1 MKSKEVTLFGGT
13 GLIGSLLLDILI
25 EDNNYHKINV
35 VTRKPISL
43 SHKKIK
49 IHIID
54 FSDSKSYSQTL
65 RNSQIVFA
73 SIGTTQSKVKG
84 NKESY
89 RKIDFDIIY
98 NIAKACKENNIENFS
113 FVSSSGANIKSN
125 NFYLNLKGEIE
136 NSILNLNLSST
147 SVFRPSLLLGKRKEK
162 RYGEKVAQLIMP
174 CLSFL
179 TPSKYKP
186 IRAELVA
193 KSMVNISK
201 SIQPGF
207 KIYHYKEIE
216 KRANHLA
223 DKAIKIL
230 YNY

>member
-13 GLIGSLLLDILI
+13 GLIGSLLLNILI

-98 NIAKACKENNIENFS
+98 NIAKACKENDIENFS

-207 KIYHYKEIE
+207 KIYHYKEISKE
-216 KRANHLA
+216 SK
-223 DKAIKIL
+223 
-230 YNY
+230 

>member
-1 MKSKEVTLFGGT
+1 MKSNEVTLFGST
-13 GLIGSLLLDILI
+13 GLIGTLLLDILI
-25 EDNNYHKINV
+25 EDNDYHKINV

-43 SHKKIK
+43 NHKKIK
-49 IHIID
+49 IHIIA

-98 NIAKACKENNIENFS
+98 NIAKACKKNNVENFS

-162 RYGEKVAQLIMP
+162 RYGEKIAQLIMP
-174 CLSFL
+174 FLSFL
-179 TPSKYKP
+179 MPSKYKP
-186 IRAELVA
+186 IKAALLA

-207 KIYHYKEIE
+207 KIYHYKEI
-216 KRANHLA
+216 
-223 DKAIKIL
+223 IKESK
-230 YNY
+230 

>member
-13 GLIGSLLLDILI
+13 GLIGSLLLNILI

-98 NIAKACKENNIENFS
+98 NIAKACKENDIENFS

-207 KIYHYKEIE
+207 KIYHYKEITKE
-216 KRANHLA
+216 S
-223 DKAIKIL
+223 II
-230 YNY
+230 

>member
-1 MKSKEVTLFGGT
+1 MKSKEVTLFGST

-25 EDNNYHKINV
+25 EDNDYHKINV

-49 IHIID
+49 IHIIA

-65 RNSQIVFA
+65 KNSQIVFA

-89 RKIDFDIIY
+89 HKIDFDIIY
-98 NIAKACKENNIENFS
+98 NIAKACKKNNVENFS

-162 RYGEKVAQLIMP
+162 RYGEKIAQLIMP
-174 CLSFL
+174 FLSFL
-179 TPSKYKP
+179 MPSKYKP
-186 IRAELVA
+186 IKAALVA

-201 SIQPGF
+201 SIEPGF
-207 KIYHYKEIE
+207 KIYHYKEI
-216 KRANHLA
+216 
-223 DKAIKIL
+223 IKESK
-230 YNY
+230 

>member
-1 MKSKEVTLFGGT
+1 MKLKEVTLFGCT

-25 EDNNYHKINV
+25 KDNDYHKINV
-35 VTRKPISL
+35 VTRKSISL

-125 NFYLNLKGEIE
+125 NFYLKLKGEIE

-162 RYGEKVAQLIMP
+162 RYGEKIAQLIMP
-174 CLSFL
+174 FLSFL
-179 TPSKYKP
+179 MPSKYKP
-186 IRAELVA
+186 IKAALVA

-207 KIYHYKEIE
+207 KIYHYKEI
-216 KRANHLA
+216 
-223 DKAIKIL
+223 IKKSK
-230 YNY
+230 

>member
-1 MKSKEVTLFGGT
+1 MKLKEITLFGGT

-25 EDNNYHKINV
+25 EDNDYHKINV
-35 VTRKPISL
+35 VTRKLISL
-43 SHKKIK
+43 NHKKIK

-73 SIGTTQSKVKG
+73 SIGTTQSKVEG

-113 FVSSSGANIKSN
+113 FVSSSGANIKSD

-147 SVFRPSLLLGKRKEK
+147 SIFRPSLLLGKRKEK
-162 RYGEKVAQLIMP
+162 RYGERIAQLIMP
-174 CLSFL
+174 FLSFL
-179 TPSKYKP
+179 MPSKYKP
-186 IRAELVA
+186 IKAALVA

-207 KIYHYKEIE
+207 KIYHYKEI
-216 KRANHLA
+216 
-223 DKAIKIL
+223 IKESK
-230 YNY
+230 

>member
-98 NIAKACKENNIENFS
+98 NIAKACKENDIENFS

-207 KIYHYKEIE
+207 KIYHYKEITKE
-216 KRANHLA
+216 S
-223 DKAIKIL
+223 II
-230 YNY
+230 

>member
-25 EDNNYHKINV
+25 EDNDYHKINV

-43 SHKKIK
+43 NHKKIK

-98 NIAKACKENNIENFS
+98 NIAKACKKSNVENFS

-162 RYGEKVAQLIMP
+162 RYGEKIAQLIMP
-174 CLSFL
+174 FLSFL
-179 TPSKYKP
+179 MPSKYKP
-186 IRAELVA
+186 IRAALIA

-207 KIYHYKEIE
+207 KIYHYKEI
-216 KRANHLA
+216 
-223 DKAIKIL
+223 IKESK
-230 YNY
+230 

>member
-1 MKSKEVTLFGGT
+1 MKLKEVTLFGGT

-25 EDNNYHKINV
+25 KDNDYHKINV
-35 VTRKPISL
+35 VTRKSISL

-162 RYGEKVAQLIMP
+162 RYGEKMAQLIMP
-174 CLSFL
+174 FLSFL
-179 TPSKYKP
+179 MPSKYKP
-186 IRAELVA
+186 IKAALVA

-207 KIYHYKEIE
+207 KIYHYKEI
-216 KRANHLA
+216 
-223 DKAIKIL
+223 IKESK
-230 YNY
+230 

>member
-13 GLIGSLLLDILI
+13 GLIGSLLLDFLI
-25 EDNNYHKINV
+25 EDNDYNKINV
-35 VTRKPISL
+35 VTRKSIPL
-43 SHKKIK
+43 SNKKIK
-49 IHIID
+49 VHIID
-54 FSDSKSYSQTL
+54 FSDSKSYTQTL

-98 NIAKACKENNIENFS
+98 NIARACKKNNVENFS
-113 FVSSSGANIKSN
+113 FISTTGANIKSN

-174 CLSFL
+174 FLSFL
-179 TPSKYKP
+179 MPSRYKP
-186 IRAELVA
+186 IKAAIVA
-193 KSMVNISK
+193 KSMINISK

-207 KIYHYKEIE
+207 KIYHYNEIIKES
-216 KRANHLA
+216 N
-223 DKAIKIL
+223 
-230 YNY
+230 

>member
-1 MKSKEVTLFGGT
+1 MKSKEVTLFGST
-13 GLIGSLLLDILI
+13 GLIGTLLLDILI
-25 EDNNYHKINV
+25 EDNDYHKINV

-43 SHKKIK
+43 NHKKIK
-49 IHIID
+49 IHIIA

-98 NIAKACKENNIENFS
+98 NIAKACKKSNVENFS

-162 RYGEKVAQLIMP
+162 RYGEKIAQLIMP
-174 CLSFL
+174 FLSFL
-179 TPSKYKP
+179 MPSKYKP
-186 IRAELVA
+186 IRAALVA

-201 SIQPGF
+201 SIEPGF
-207 KIYHYKEIE
+207 KIYHYKEI
-216 KRANHLA
+216 
-223 DKAIKIL
+223 IKESK
-230 YNY
+230 

>member
-1 MKSKEVTLFGGT
+1 MKLKEVTLFGGT

-25 EDNNYHKINV
+25 KDNDYHKINV
-35 VTRKPISL
+35 VTRKSISL

-54 FSDSKSYSQTL
+54 FSNSKSYSQTL

-162 RYGEKVAQLIMP
+162 RYGEKIAQLIMP
-174 CLSFL
+174 FLSFL
-179 TPSKYKP
+179 MPSKYKP
-186 IRAELVA
+186 IKAALLA

-207 KIYHYKEIE
+207 KIYHYKEI
-216 KRANHLA
+216 
-223 DKAIKIL
+223 IKESK
-230 YNY
+230 

>member
-1 MKSKEVTLFGGT
+1 MKLKEVTLFGGT

-25 EDNNYHKINV
+25 KDNDYYKINV
-35 VTRKPISL
+35 VTRKSISL

-54 FSDSKSYSQTL
+54 FSNSKSYSQTL

-98 NIAKACKENNIENFS
+98 NIAKACKKNNIENFS

-162 RYGEKVAQLIMP
+162 RYGEKIAQLIMP
-174 CLSFL
+174 FLSFL
-179 TPSKYKP
+179 MPSKYKP
-186 IRAELVA
+186 IKAALVA

-207 KIYHYKEIE
+207 KIYHYKEI
-216 KRANHLA
+216 
-223 DKAIKIL
+223 IKESK
-230 YNY
+230 

>member
-1 MKSKEVTLFGGT
+1 MKLKEVTLFGGT

-25 EDNNYHKINV
+25 KDNDYHKINV
-35 VTRKPISL
+35 VTRKSISL

-125 NFYLNLKGEIE
+125 NFYLKLKGEIE

-147 SVFRPSLLLGKRKEK
+147 SVFRPSLLLGKRKEN
-162 RYGEKVAQLIMP
+162 RYGEKIAQLIMP
-174 CLSFL
+174 FLSFL
-179 TPSKYKP
+179 MPSKYKP
-186 IRAELVA
+186 IKAALVA

-207 KIYHYKEIE
+207 KIYHYKEI
-216 KRANHLA
+216 
-223 DKAIKIL
+223 IKKSK
-230 YNY
+230 

>member
-1 MKSKEVTLFGGT
+1 MKLKEVTLFGGT

-25 EDNNYHKINV
+25 KDNDYHKINV
-35 VTRKPISL
+35 VTRKSISL

-54 FSDSKSYSQTL
+54 FSNSKSYSQTL

-113 FVSSSGANIKSN
+113 FVSSSGANIKSD

-162 RYGEKVAQLIMP
+162 RYGEKIAQLIMP
-174 CLSFL
+174 FLSFL
-179 TPSKYKP
+179 MPSKYKP
-186 IRAELVA
+186 IKAALVA

-207 KIYHYKEIE
+207 KIYHYKEI
-216 KRANHLA
+216 
-223 DKAIKIL
+223 IKESK
-230 YNY
+230 

>member
-1 MKSKEVTLFGGT
+1 MKLKEVTLFGCT

-25 EDNNYHKINV
+25 KDNDYHKINV
-35 VTRKPISL
+35 VTRKSISL

-54 FSDSKSYSQTL
+54 FSDSKFYSQTL

-162 RYGEKVAQLIMP
+162 RYGEKIAQLIMP
-174 CLSFL
+174 FLSFL
-179 TPSKYKP
+179 MPSKYKP
-186 IRAELVA
+186 IRAALVA

-207 KIYHYKEIE
+207 KIYHYKKI
-216 KRANHLA
+216 
-223 DKAIKIL
+223 IKESK
-230 YNY
+230 

>member
-1 MKSKEVTLFGGT
+1 MKLKEVTLFGCT

-25 EDNNYHKINV
+25 KDNDYHKINV
-35 VTRKPISL
+35 VTRKSISL

-54 FSDSKSYSQTL
+54 FSDSKFYSQTL

-162 RYGEKVAQLIMP
+162 RYGEKIAQLIMP
-174 CLSFL
+174 FLSFL
-179 TPSKYKP
+179 MPSKYKP
-186 IRAELVA
+186 IKAALVA

-207 KIYHYKEIE
+207 KIYHYKEI
-216 KRANHLA
+216 
-223 DKAIKIL
+223 IKESK
-230 YNY
+230 

>member
-1 MKSKEVTLFGGT
+1 MKLKEVTLFGGT

-25 EDNNYHKINV
+25 KDNDYHKINV
-35 VTRKPISL
+35 VTRKSISL

-98 NIAKACKENNIENFS
+98 NIVKACKENNVENFS

-147 SVFRPSLLLGKRKEK
+147 SIFRPSLLLGKRKEK
-162 RYGEKVAQLIMP
+162 RYGERIAQLIMP
-174 CLSFL
+174 FLSFL
-179 TPSKYKP
+179 MPSKYKP
-186 IRAELVA
+186 IKAALVA

-207 KIYHYKEIE
+207 KIYHYKEI
-216 KRANHLA
+216 
-223 DKAIKIL
+223 IKESK
-230 YNY
+230 

>member
-25 EDNNYHKINV
+25 EDNDYHKINV

-73 SIGTTQSKVKG
+73 SIGTTQSKVKR

-147 SVFRPSLLLGKRKEK
+147 SIFRPSLLLGKRKEK

-174 CLSFL
+174 FLSFL
-179 TPSKYKP
+179 MPSKYKP
-186 IRAELVA
+186 IRASLVA
-193 KSMVNISK
+193 KSMINISK

-207 KIYHYKEIE
+207 KIYHYKEISKE
-216 KRANHLA
+216 SK
-223 DKAIKIL
+223 
-230 YNY
+230 

>member
-1 MKSKEVTLFGGT
+1 MKSNEVTLFGST
-13 GLIGSLLLDILI
+13 GLIGTLLLDILI
-25 EDNNYHKINV
+25 EDNDYHKINV

-43 SHKKIK
+43 NHKKIK

-98 NIAKACKENNIENFS
+98 NIAKACKKNNVENFS

-162 RYGEKVAQLIMP
+162 RYGEKIAQLIMP
-174 CLSFL
+174 FLSFL
-179 TPSKYKP
+179 MPSKYKP
-186 IRAELVA
+186 IKAALLA

-207 KIYHYKEIE
+207 KIYHYKEI
-216 KRANHLA
+216 
-223 DKAIKIL
+223 IKESK
-230 YNY
+230 